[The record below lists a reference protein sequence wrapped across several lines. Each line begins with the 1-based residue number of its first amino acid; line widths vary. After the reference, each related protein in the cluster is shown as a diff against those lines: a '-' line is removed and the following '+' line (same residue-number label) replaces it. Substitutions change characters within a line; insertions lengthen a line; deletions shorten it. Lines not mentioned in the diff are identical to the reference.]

1 MGNTKAAGF
10 VRALPDGPAA
20 FAAMSSGRRSSAG
33 NLRDDVLDDV
43 LDDLIDPL
51 LDYLTAP
58 AITPWTK

>member
-33 NLRDDVLDDV
+33 NLLDDV
-43 LDDLIDPL
+43 LDDLIDHL